1 MTAQPDADGP
11 ADRLFDVCIVGS
23 GAAGSVV
30 AWHCAVQGL
39 EVLILERGDYTLGR
53 TFDQIMES
61 SEPAF
66 VRDAKG
72 CWSLSGYPWTS
83 CSVGGGTVF
92 YGGASFRLREV
103 DFDASAHLGD
113 GDLPVVW
120 PYGYADLEPYYTAIE
135 RVIGVAGDNGAG
147 DDTFPGPV
155 TSHHL
160 PPVVASY
167 PASRLAD
174 AAPQVGL
181 AGFPT
186 PLAVLTEPSD
196 GRMSCQADA
205 PCMNRQCVHGAKGDA
220 WTVFLRD
227 LVQRPNVTLLAQHAV
242 ERLVR
247 TGPSKVHHA
256 EVLRVDGHRER
267 RRFRARAFVLAGN
280 AIQSSALLL
289 RSADR
294 HAPSGLGNSSDLVGR
309 GLCFKVSE
317 NVEGYLAS
325 GDVPESTHRGPF
337 STVSFTGHYVS
348 RDAPSGMGGLIYE
361 NRPEIEGPMREAGR
375 IIRVECLLADQPVRE
390 NHVRLSDKISSIG
403 LPYVVLDY
411 RTHPR
416 DGARLEYMLER
427 AAELVRAAG
436 ASYIR
441 RVPTGYEGGS
451 CHFHGTVRGGDD
463 PCTSVADASGRL
475 HDLDNVYIAD
485 GGFFPFPGAV
495 NPTLTIQAHALR
507 LADLAV
513 APSLK
518 VA

>member
-1 MTAQPDADGP
+1 MKALPDPHVP
-11 ADRLFDVCIVGS
+11 ADRVFDVCVVGS
-23 GAAGSVV
+23 GASGSVV
-30 AWHCAVQGL
+30 AWHCAAQGL
-39 EVLILERGDYTLGR
+39 DVLILERGDYTAGR
-53 TFDQIMES
+53 TFDEIMES

-66 VRDAKG
+66 ARDAKG

-92 YGGASFRLREV
+92 YGGAAFRLREV

-113 GDLPVVW
+113 GDLPVAW
-120 PYGYADLEPYYTAIE
+120 PYSYADLEPYYTAIE

-147 DDTFPGPV
+147 DGTFPGPA

-160 PPVVASY
+160 PPVAASY
-167 PASRLAD
+167 PAGRLVE

-186 PLAVLTEPSD
+186 PLAVLTEASD
-196 GRMSCQADA
+196 GRMSCEADA
-205 PCMNRQCVHGAKGDA
+205 PCMNRRCVRGAKGDA
-220 WTVFLRD
+220 WTVFLKD
-227 LVQRPNVTLLAQHAV
+227 LAQRPNVTLLAQHAV

-247 TGPSKVHHA
+247 TRPSKVDFA
-256 EVLRVDGHRER
+256 EVLRLDGQPER
-267 RRFRARAFVLAGN
+267 RRFPARAFVLAGN

-294 HAPSGLGNSSDLVGR
+294 HTPSGLGNSSDLVGR

-317 NVEGYLAS
+317 NDEGYLTS

-337 STVSFTGHYVS
+337 STVSFTDHYVS
-348 RDAPSGMGGLIYE
+348 PDAPAGLGGLIYE
-361 NRPEIEGPMREAGR
+361 NRPEIEGSMREAGR

-390 NHVRLSDKISSIG
+390 NRVRLSSQTSPIG
-403 LPYVVLDY
+403 LPYLVLDY

-427 AAELVRAAG
+427 AAELVRVTG

-441 RVPTGYEGGS
+441 RIPTGYEGGS

-463 PCTSVADASGRL
+463 PRTSVADASGRL

-495 NPTLTIQAHALR
+495 SPTLTIQAHALR

-513 APSLK
+513 APSLRG
-518 VA
+518 A